1 MLERERE
8 REITGCRRAV
18 IGAGDGGESC
28 DSAKMEVMER
38 CVRYRVM
45 MVFTVFQFLIVDFA
59 LFVDSFFYYYIAKS
73 ELDRCCSAN
82 RMRWIFGLLTYE
94 MSLVYL
100 CRDKGDA
107 G

>member
-1 MLERERE
+1 MLPVVVA
-8 REITGCRRAV
+8 AV
-18 IGAGDGGESC
+18 IGGGDGGGSC

-82 RMRWIFGLLTYE
+82 RMRWIFGSHL
-94 MSLVYL
+94 
-100 CRDKGDA
+100 
-107 G
+107 